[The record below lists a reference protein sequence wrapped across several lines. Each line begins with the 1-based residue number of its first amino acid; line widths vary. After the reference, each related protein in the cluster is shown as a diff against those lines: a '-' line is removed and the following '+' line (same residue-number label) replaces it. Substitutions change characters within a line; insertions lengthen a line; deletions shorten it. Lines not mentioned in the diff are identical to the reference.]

1 VNVNGKPTRTI
12 WVSADGAVEIIDQT
26 ALPHA
31 FVVRPLR
38 TVAEVAHAIA
48 SMQVR
53 GAGKTAV
60 LHNRTGSG
68 THNLIKSYSHEG
80 VPALQALLG
89 EEAQG
94 NWTLKVID
102 LASQDVGKLRRWGVQ
117 MDLDTSTQVVQGEAI
132 PALSIPDND
141 PTGVSSSIT
150 VAQSGSAQRIK
161 VAVDIAHTFIGDL
174 RVELVSP
181 SGQQALLHDRFGGGE
196 DNLIRTYD
204 SLLQPALAALI
215 GQPIQGNWELRVKD
229 MAGRDIG
236 KFNKWTLELSL

>member
-1 VNVNGKPTRTI
+1 
-12 WVSADGAVEIIDQT
+12 
-26 ALPHA
+26 
-31 FVVRPLR
+31 
-38 TVAEVAHAIA
+38 
-48 SMQVR
+48 
-53 GAGKTAV
+53 
-60 LHNRTGSG
+60 
-68 THNLIKSYSHEG
+68 LIKSYSHED

-236 KFNKWTLELSL
+236 KFNRWTLELSL